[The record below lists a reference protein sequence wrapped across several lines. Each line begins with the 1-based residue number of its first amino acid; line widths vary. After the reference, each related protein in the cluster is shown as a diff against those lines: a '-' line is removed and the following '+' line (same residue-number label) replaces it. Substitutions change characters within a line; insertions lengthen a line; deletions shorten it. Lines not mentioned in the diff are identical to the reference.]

1 MDKEVL
7 YTYIQ
12 THAQIYNGILV
23 SHKKI
28 MDPGEGRCTFQGGIH
43 FPQPAETPESKP
55 RGLQSQIFWRQGP
68 PGWGARCGT
77 GPLLLGRPSA
87 VVIALLFVGCPFP
100 HPWGRRRDAAPS
112 DGLLLLVAKE
122 DLSGRFWPFSSVLA
136 LRPPDSD
143 GFSVPQHCPNL
154 CRPFHLVFLVS
165 LWPFIYLRN
174 YAVLNLHCYNYIFIG
189 N

>member
-1 MDKEVL
+1 MASCCFCPGTWKKGDAPFRVESISHSPLRLLK
-7 YTYIQ
+7 
-12 THAQIYNGILV
+12 V
-23 SHKKI
+23 S
-28 MDPGEGRCTFQGGIH
+28 PW
-43 FPQPAETPESKP
+43 PPKP
-55 RGLQSQIFWRQGP
+55 DALGTGP
-68 PGWGARCGT
+68 PGWGARCGAD
-77 GPLLLGRPSA
+77 PLLLGRPSA

-143 GFSVPQHCPNL
+143 GFSVPQHCLNL
-154 CRPFHLVFLVS
+154 RRPFHLVFLVS